1 MDSVIKTGAGGD
13 SSRVELIAAS
23 VPDRIEAAGERLA
36 RLFRDHLDVVWRTAR
51 RFGLSSAEAEDAAQQ
66 VFLVASKR
74 LPDIPTDAE
83 RSFLVGAAINVART
97 MLRSKLRK
105 REDLVE
111 EHDAMDGRPNPEE
124 LLGRARACA
133 AADRIVASMPEDL
146 RVAFV
151 LFELEEMTMIEV
163 SEVLGIPAGTVA
175 SRIRRARDVFRAA
188 VAAMGAP

>member
-1 MDSVIKTGAGGD
+1 MDSVIKPGLTGD
-13 SSRVELIAAS
+13 SPRVELIAAS
-23 VPDRIEAAGERLA
+23 VPDQRERAADRLA
-36 RLFRDHLDVVWRTAR
+36 RLFHDHLDVVWRTAR
-51 RFGLSSAEAEDAAQQ
+51 RFGLSPAEADDAAQQ
-66 VFLVASKR
+66 VFLVASKK
-74 LPDIPTDAE
+74 LSGIPADAE

-97 MLRSKLRK
+97 MIRSKLRK

-111 EHDAMDGRPNPEE
+111 EHDATDGRPNPEE
-124 LLGRARACA
+124 QLEHARAREA
-133 AADRIVASMPEDL
+133 AHRIVASMPEDL

-188 VAAMGAP
+188 VAARGTP

>member
-1 MDSVIKTGAGGD
+1 
-13 SSRVELIAAS
+13 
-23 VPDRIEAAGERLA
+23 
-36 RLFRDHLDVVWRTAR
+36 
-51 RFGLSSAEAEDAAQQ
+51 
-66 VFLVASKR
+66 
-74 LPDIPTDAE
+74 
-83 RSFLVGAAINVART
+83 
-97 MLRSKLRK
+97 
-105 REDLVE
+105 
-111 EHDAMDGRPNPEE
+111 MDGQLNPEE